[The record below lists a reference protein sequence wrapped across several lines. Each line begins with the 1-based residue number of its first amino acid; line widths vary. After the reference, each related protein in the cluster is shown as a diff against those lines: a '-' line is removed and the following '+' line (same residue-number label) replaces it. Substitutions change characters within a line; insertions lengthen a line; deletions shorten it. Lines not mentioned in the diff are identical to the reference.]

1 MQQLSSISSKTEKD
15 KMLNEELYLAYDPI
29 LIKERQDAKELCYI
43 YNNLRP
49 NETEKRKEILK
60 KLFNKTGENF
70 LIEPVF
76 YCDYGYN
83 ITIGEEF
90 YSNHNCVILDV
101 CPISFGNNVM
111 IGPNCG
117 FYTAGHPINVQQRN
131 SGLEFGKKITIGN
144 NVWFGGNSIVLPG
157 VTIGNNVTIGAG
169 SVVTRD
175 IPSNVTAYG
184 NPCRV
189 RKENPE
195 NASAK

>member
-1 MQQLSSISSKTEKD
+1 MQQTAENGKPEKD
-15 KMLNEELYLAYDPI
+15 KMLNEEPYFSSDPV
-29 LIKERQDAKELCYI
+29 LVNERQRAKELCYE
-43 YNNLRP
+43 YNHLHP
-49 NETEKRKEILK
+49 KDKKQMEEIIN
-60 KLFNKTGENF
+60 KLFGKTGKNF
-70 LIEPVF
+70 SVKPMF

-83 ITIGEEF
+83 IYTGDNF
-90 YSNHNCVILDV
+90 RGNHNLILLDI
-101 CPISFGNNVM
+101 CQITFGNNVY

-117 FYTAGHPINVQQRN
+117 FYTAGHPINVQKRN

-144 NVWFGGNSIVLPG
+144 NVWFGGNCIVLPG

-184 NPCRV
+184 NPCKS

-195 NASAK
+195 NADYQ